1 MPGRRQNGIRMGPDL
16 EIDRDGLGGR
26 IGGLPGFEAVRAA
39 ATAAGVEA
47 FLVGGA
53 VRDALRGRERAEL
66 DVVVAG
72 DHLALARALG
82 EEIRAYDRFRTA
94 TVAAGD
100 GTVDIA
106 RARAESYPYPG
117 ALPEVR
123 PAGIDQD
130 LSRRDF
136 SVNAMAVA
144 LSAPGELIDP
154 HGGLEDLRQ
163 GLLRA
168 LHERSLADD
177 PTRALRAA
185 RYAARLGL
193 EPEPRTLE
201 QIRRADLTTVSADR
215 VEAERRKLAAEPEP
229 APGFELLDRWGLIE
243 LAPSG
248 AELIGEIVELA
259 RRDPWKRQ
267 IRDRDGAV
275 LAAAAGEIERPSAVA
290 AARPA
295 RRSEA
300 VAAAQGLSEAEL
312 LVARALGAEWLDDYV
327 AVDRHLRL
335 AISGQDLVDAGIAP
349 GPAIGRGLDEALRA
363 LLDGEVTT
371 RADQLAAA
379 LRAARQT
386 AS

>member
-1 MPGRRQNGIRMGPDL
+1 MPGRRQNGIRMGPER

-26 IGGLPGFEAVRAA
+26 IDGLPGFEAVRAA

-66 DVVVAG
+66 DVVVVG

-82 EEIRAYDRFRTA
+82 EEIHVYDRFGTA
-94 TVAAGD
+94 TVAAGHD
-100 GTVDIA
+100 RVDIA

-123 PAGIDQD
+123 PAGIDED

-136 SVNAMAVA
+136 SVNAMAVP
-144 LSAPGELIDP
+144 LTAPGELIDP
-154 HGGLEDLRQ
+154 HRGLEDLRR

-168 LHERSLADD
+168 LHERSVSDD

-185 RYAARLGL
+185 RYAARLDL
-193 EPEPRTLE
+193 EPEPGTLE
-201 QIRRADLTTVSADR
+201 QIRGADLSTVSADR
-215 VEAERRKLAAEPEP
+215 VEAERRKLAAEPDP

-243 LAPSG
+243 LPPS
-248 AELIGEIVELA
+248 AKELIDEIVALA
-259 RRDPWKRQ
+259 RRDPWQ
-267 IRDRDGAV
+267 DEIQDRDGAV
-275 LAAAAGEIERPSAVA
+275 LAAADGEIERPRDVA

-300 VAAAQGLSEAEL
+300 VAAARGLSQAEL
-312 LVARALGAEWLDDYV
+312 LVARALGADWLDQYV
-327 AVDRHLRL
+327 AVDRHRRL

-371 RADQLAAA
+371 RADQLEAA
-379 LRAARQT
+379 LAAARQT